1 VDRILFTIGS
11 LDIGGAE
18 KQMLLLIKQ
27 LINRKYSVVVF
38 VLLDNGHLK
47 SDLVKMGVKVVSGG
61 LKKGDMRNKPWKLI
75 LSQFKLFRTVRGYRP
90 TIIHSFLP
98 VITFMS
104 ALAGR
109 ICNTNLVITSRR
121 AMGNHQGRF
130 PLLIPFDLTA
140 HMLSHYITANSRAVQ
155 ADLVER
161 EHVDKSKTVLI
172 HNGIDL
178 DCFNKAPMVRKQWR
192 NRMGIKDSQKVIIC
206 LANLIKYKG
215 HRDFLYAI
223 KEINRLNNTHF
234 WFVGEDRGIR
244 SELESLARQLDIE
257 HRIEFLGTR
266 LDIPELLAASDISVL
281 ASHEEGFSNVILESM
296 AAGLPVVATDVGGN
310 GEAVVNGVTGWLVP
324 PKNSGVLAK
333 KIIDLLENPDRA
345 KKMGEQGRA
354 RVKAHFS
361 VERLVNQHIA
371 LYQSPPGAQIP
382 QISGAKFDSQSKR
395 QLDRPQR

>member
-1 VDRILFTIGS
+1 
-11 LDIGGAE
+11 
-18 KQMLLLIKQ
+18 
-27 LINRKYSVVVF
+27 
-38 VLLDNGHLK
+38 
-47 SDLVKMGVKVVSGG
+47 
-61 LKKGDMRNKPWKLI
+61 
-75 LSQFKLFRTVRGYRP
+75 
-90 TIIHSFLP
+90 
-98 VITFMS
+98 
-104 ALAGR
+104 
-109 ICNTNLVITSRR
+109 
-121 AMGNHQGRF
+121 
-130 PLLIPFDLTA
+130 
-140 HMLSHYITANSRAVQ
+140 
-155 ADLVER
+155 
-161 EHVDKSKTVLI
+161 
-172 HNGIDL
+172 
-178 DCFNKAPMVRKQWR
+178 
-192 NRMGIKDSQKVIIC
+192 MGIKDSQKVIIC